1 MYLWYDYPCLQAGSC
16 LLRVQLRRACMFWS
30 VLGILQCFLKF
41 FAWRVVAASPH
52 RGWHSSWLFVDN
64 QSRRHRQR
72 QFMESSLTWCLW
84 KHSCTRLNISSR
96 KAGRPLKS
104 SNSHCSW
111 SLFLRVAANLT
122 QLFGR
127 LFATSSPTTAASGA
141 LRAYL
146 NRYTVFFSLVN
157 VKQQ

>member
-1 MYLWYDYPCLQAGSC
+1 MSVVTKHDSFDASLSRLEVLKLVAFGVCMQPPYKALPPWYKEQVAPAKALCLAVAFEARSHIGAG
-16 LLRVQLRRACMFWS
+16 
-30 VLGILQCFLKF
+30 
-41 FAWRVVAASPH
+41 
-52 RGWHSSWLFVDN
+52 
-64 QSRRHRQR
+64 
-72 QFMESSLTWCLW
+72 
-84 KHSCTRLNISSR
+84 
-96 KAGRPLKS
+96 
-104 SNSHCSW
+104 HCSW

>member
-1 MYLWYDYPCLQAGSC
+1 MLSPT
-16 LLRVQLRRACMFWS
+16 FNTH
-30 VLGILQCFLKF
+30 IHE
-41 FAWRVVAASPH
+41 VAAVWMMCNANVLARSH
-52 RGWHSSWLFVDN
+52 IG
-64 QSRRHRQR
+64 
-72 QFMESSLTWCLW
+72 
-84 KHSCTRLNISSR
+84 
-96 KAGRPLKS
+96 AG
-104 SNSHCSW
+104 HCSW